1 MHAPAVQPTSPA
13 ALAVAPGGG
22 LYIVDGNRVLE
33 RLPSGRFIVF
43 ASGLKSPGGVAVH
56 DGTLYVA
63 EADRVAGISHGTV
76 RTVFRSPSPTAVTFD
91 PKGRLVVTSSEW
103 GEVLRGTTII
113 AGRRA
118 GPQGVVG
125 IGRSATR
132 ASTDGADGLA
142 YDRAGNLFLS
152 GINTKTLLMVDTHG
166 RTRLPIGMRGFY
178 PRGAGGIVPG
188 PGGTVY
194 AMETQD
200 VDTLGP
206 HSIRRVFTFT
216 NRRFDGIR
224 NFLPDG
230 IAVARDGTIYLDTA
244 LGNGWTNR
252 SAIVS
257 LRDGKLRVLW
267 RGPS

>member
-1 MHAPAVQPTSPA
+1 MHAPVPVSPA

-22 LYIVDGNRVLE
+22 LYLVDGKRILE
-33 RLPSGRFIVF
+33 RLPSGRFVVY
-43 ASGLKSPGGVAVH
+43 ASGLKDPRGIAEH

-63 EADRVAGISHGTV
+63 DVNRVVAVSHGAL
-76 RTVFRSPSPTAVTFD
+76 RTVFRTPSATAVTFD
-91 PKGRLVVTSSEW
+91 RQGRLVVASSEW
-103 GEVLRGTTII
+103 GVVLRGTTVI
-113 AGRRA
+113 AGRRS
-118 GPQGVVG
+118 GPQGIAPG
-125 IGRSATR
+125 SD
-132 ASTDGADGLA
+132 DGADGLA

-152 GINTKTLLMVDTHG
+152 GINTKTLLMVDTHA
-166 RTRLPIGMRGFY
+166 RTRLPIGLRGFY

-200 VDTLGP
+200 VDTLAP
-206 HSIRRVFTFT
+206 HSIHRVFTFT
-216 NRRFDGIR
+216 NRTFDGIR
-224 NFLPDG
+224 NFLPGG

-252 SAIVS
+252 SAIVA

-267 RGPS
+267 RGPT